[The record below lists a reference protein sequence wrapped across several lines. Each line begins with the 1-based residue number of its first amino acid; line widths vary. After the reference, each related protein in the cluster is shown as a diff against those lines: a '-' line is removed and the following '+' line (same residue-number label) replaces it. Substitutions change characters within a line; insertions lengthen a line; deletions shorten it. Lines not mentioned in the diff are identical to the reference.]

1 VGDTLV
7 VGDTES
13 VTLKV
18 GERDG
23 DKLAAAG
30 VSDTAAD
37 VVTLA
42 DAADVSDARPD
53 PVEVAD
59 SIAVRLGAADA
70 DSDRVATMDAP
81 GSASGSAEEDASALA

>member
-1 VGDTLV
+1 MGDTLV

-18 GERDG
+18 GERVG

-42 DAADVSDARPD
+42 DTAHVGDARLD

-59 SIAVRLGAADA
+59 ASEVRLGAADA
-70 DSDRVATMDAP
+70 DSDRVAAIDAP
-81 GSASGSAEEDASALA
+81 GTPSGAAEEDASALA